1 MAGIRG
7 ANTKPEMLIRRGLHA
22 LGFRFR
28 LHGRK
33 LPGKPDL
40 ILPRYRAV
48 IFVHGCFWHR
58 HECQLFKWPQT
69 RREFWREKIEGNA
82 DRDARAEARLKQSD
96 WRVLKIWECA
106 LKGPSRLDPEKVIER
121 AAFWLRSDDAEGEIR
136 GSER

>member
-33 LPGKPDL
+33 MPGKPDL
-40 ILPRYRAV
+40 VFPRYRAV

-58 HECQLFKWPQT
+58 HDCELFKWPKT
-69 RREFWREKIEGNA
+69 RHEFWREKIEGNWE
-82 DRDARAEARLKQSD
+82 RDSRAEVELRAD
-96 WRVLKIWECA
+96 GWRVLKVWECS
-106 LKGPSRLDPEKVIER
+106 LRGPTRLEPPQVIER
-121 AAFWLRSDDAEGEIR
+121 AASWLRSTEPEGEIR
-136 GSER
+136 GQ

>member
-7 ANTKPEMLIRRGLHA
+7 TDTKPEMLIRRGLHA

-40 ILPRYRAV
+40 VLPRYRAV

-58 HECQLFKWPQT
+58 HDCQLFKWPKT
-69 RREFWREKIEGNA
+69 RHEFWREKIEGNRE
-82 DRDARAEARLKQSD
+82 RDSRAEAELKANG
-96 WRVLKIWECA
+96 WRVLKVWECS
-106 LKGPSRLDPEKVIER
+106 LRGPGRLEPKQVIEG
-121 AAFWLRSDDAEGEIR
+121 AASWLGSNEPEGEIR
-136 GSER
+136 GQ